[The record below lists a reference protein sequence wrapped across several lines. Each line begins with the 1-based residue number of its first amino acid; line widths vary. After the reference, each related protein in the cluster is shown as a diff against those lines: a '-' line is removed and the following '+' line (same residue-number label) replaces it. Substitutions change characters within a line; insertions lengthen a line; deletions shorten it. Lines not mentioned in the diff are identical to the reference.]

1 MHILLINEYSK
12 PLKLSEN
19 NVTNDPINIIYQF
32 YVDKNRTRH
41 KELQHSLIF
50 NVKNENVKNIY
61 LINERVYS
69 PQELGVNSPKIKQI
83 NVGKRLTFK
92 ETFDTIETHNIKGY
106 NVIINADI
114 YVDNTIANIRKT
126 DISKTKSCIALLRYD
141 VNMRKKTAMLFQYPA
156 TMRLKGLRGDS
167 QDTWIFHSNYNVQS
181 SQRNIF
187 DFPFGKAG
195 CDNKLIYLLKIIGYN
210 LYNTPQSI
218 KTFHLHNSSVRNY
231 DGSDRI
237 SPPYY
242 QLFPDCAKIDNTVA
256 PYNFSVNDTLRE
268 YLENKIKSD
277 SNFIVPRVAGIENII
292 TMHGRNSSFMNN
304 FFQKYQNIVHEL
316 KKNAGLKFTN
326 FNSTAKYHDMAHS
339 SYEDCELF
347 CIWEPSLHAYE
358 SRLGL
363 TVTKDLTDKYKK
375 KTQIW
380 SIVFDIFHFIFSD
393 PWTLALRGKRILIIS
408 PFEDTFKQQ
417 FPIREHIYGID
428 LFPDCTF
435 VTIKPP
441 QTQADQPSEEFDIE
455 LDRFYKKLNTIKDQ
469 YDIALVSAGGYGNLI
484 CGHIYKQ
491 NKSAIYVGGVLQMYF
506 GVYGERWVRERKDI
520 LDLFMNSH
528 WKRPSSSERP
538 KNHTKVEGSCYW

>member
-50 NVKNENVKNIY
+50 NVKNENVQNIY
-61 LINERVYS
+61 LINEREYS

-126 DISKTKSCIALLRYD
+126 DISETKSCIALLRYD
-141 VNMRKKTAMLFQYPA
+141 VNMRKKTAMLFQYPT

-181 SQRNIF
+181 TQRYIF

-231 DGSDRI
+231 NGSDRI

-242 QLFPDCAKIDNTVA
+242 SLFPDCAKIDNTVA

-268 YLENKIKSD
+268 YLENKIGSD
-277 SNFIVPRVAGIENII
+277 SNFIVPRPQCGPENIVGIHGSDPAFVQCLNSNNKNIIHTLKNNAGIKIS
-292 TMHGRNSSFMNN
+292 NSQSCM
-304 FFQKYQNIVHEL
+304 KYSQMFL
-316 KKNAGLKFTN
+316 DAFD
-326 FNSTAKYHDMAHS
+326 NSDI
-339 SYEDCELF
+339 L
-347 CIWEPSLHAYE
+347 CIWEPSLQNQ
-358 SRLGL
+358 G
-363 TVTKDLTDKYKK
+363 TIDITNKYKN

-380 SIVFDIFHFIFSD
+380 SIVFDIFHFIFSN

-455 LDRFYKKLNTIKDQ
+455 LDRFYKKLDTIKDQ

-506 GVYGERWVRERKDI
+506 GVYGERWVRERKDV